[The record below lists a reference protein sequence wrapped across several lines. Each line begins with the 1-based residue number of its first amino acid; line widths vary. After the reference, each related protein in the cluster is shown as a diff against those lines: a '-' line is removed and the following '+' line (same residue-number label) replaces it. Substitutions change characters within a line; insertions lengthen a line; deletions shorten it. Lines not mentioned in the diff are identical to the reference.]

1 MLAAAAWSRS
11 GCRYSK
17 HPATIYNGLHVEL
30 WPFKGPVPWRNRP
43 LNYGLFERDGYL
55 NRRLLARRRPPQ
67 ILQQAA
73 RSVSQIPFR
82 ESHEKARVPRGRE
95 RERGKGETGPSSFEN
110 RVVHDFI
117 PLVSDRFTSVI
128 LCKNLDLDETRRVVL
143 FRILIITGKY
153 RWFFPSPTN
162 RISFDFD
169 RCILLRI
176 NSRSNLTFCFSKLK
190 LKYYILEKIKHVRF

>member
-1 MLAAAAWSRS
+1 MNEGRKKIAWIDFFPLPWKERMRISARRKIEKCAGR

-95 RERGKGETGPSSFEN
+95 RGRGRGETGPSSFEN

-128 LCKNLDLDETRRVVL
+128 LCKNLDLDETRRDES
-143 FRILIITGKY
+143 
-153 RWFFPSPTN
+153 FF
-162 RISFDFD
+162 FEF
-169 RCILLRI
+169 
-176 NSRSNLTFCFSKLK
+176 
-190 LKYYILEKIKHVRF
+190 